1 MIALHFRDNWPN
13 IFWQANRR
21 HREAAAISAVYPFYT
36 AGIPVPWAVDT
47 HAHRTSINSQF

>member
-21 HREAAAISAVYPFYT
+21 HREAAAISAVYPFLT

-47 HAHRTSINSQF
+47 YAHRTSINSQF